1 MPSNLDPSSFG
12 LSLRALSP
20 TAKMQASNSNT
31 LKPPASDPPSPSSD
45 GGAKS
50 SRVCLNCRRKKKK
63 CDKKLPSCGRCT
75 YSLEFCQHE
84 DDAAVSRPTEASAQ
98 TSFETFAS
106 LSAQGAFALNPF
118 LGSQLGPAIGPTLFA
133 SLGTTE
139 DIHHFVFRSV
149 TQMMGDQLTAES
161 IVRYYFGTV
170 NTWFTIVERSGFE
183 PRFGQMWTEPSA
195 ETGLLALSMLLIV
208 RAPEDTPGVS
218 MQNSLYHSI
227 KTLCGLVTAKEPL
240 SIPLLQANLLVC
252 LYELCHFMPQQAY
265 MTLGSCVTIS
275 RAFGWLNESFWRQD
289 QWIVRPRVLK
299 AYSIIWWSMMFLER
313 SGIQAEE
320 LGFPRNVPG
329 LDFQVPFPEHLDP
342 FLPLPQNQQYGGT
355 TQRELFR
362 FADDGDDKIDTI
374 VYPEA
379 KSTSLLMQV
388 LQRTSGQGSAVGT
401 SRESL
406 TNAMMDHA
414 RHIVS
419 TPWKDSSRF
428 AALSLTYTAIL
439 KLNHPYLGIVGPGA
453 TYDPRDGAA
462 IQSTL
467 PVIESICHSA
477 RLMSSS
483 GSLSFLGPLVPPM
496 AYSIF
501 LAAMILIKLGDTAMH
516 DPEWPS
522 KVQLLRS
529 CLEMFAK
536 RWKIAGKLTFE
547 TGQHGQS

>member
-1 MPSNLDPSSFG
+1 MDQSSP
-12 LSLRALSP
+12 AW
-20 TAKMQASNSNT
+20 NS
-31 LKPPASDPPSPSSD
+31 
-45 GGAKS
+45 
-50 SRVCLNCRRKKKK
+50 
-63 CDKKLPSCGRCT
+63 
-75 YSLEFCQHE
+75 SLEFCQHE
-84 DDAAVSRPTEASAQ
+84 DDTAVSRPIEASAQ

-106 LSAQGAFALNPF
+106 LNAQGAFSLNPF
-118 LGSQLGPAIGPTLFA
+118 LGSQLGPAIGPSLFA

-227 KTLCGLVTAKEPL
+227 KTLCGLVAAKEPM

-275 RAFGWLNESFWRQD
+275 RAFGWLSESFWRQD

-299 AYSIIWWSMMFLER
+299 AYSIIWWAMMFLERSVCRLVFSERFDPRLTPR

-320 LGFPRNVPG
+320 LGFPRSIPL

-342 FLPLPQNQQYGGT
+342 FLPLSQNQQYGGS
-355 TQRELFR
+355 TQREVFR

-374 VYPEA
+374 VFPEA
-379 KSTSLLMQV
+379 KSTSMLMQV
-388 LQRTSGQGSAVGT
+388 LQRTSGQAGIAGA

-414 RHIVS
+414 RHIGEFLSRLSTREILADAVQVS

-428 AALSLTYTAIL
+428 AALSLTYT
-439 KLNHPYLGIVGPGA
+439 
-453 TYDPRDGAA
+453 
-462 IQSTL
+462 
-467 PVIESICHSA
+467 
-477 RLMSSS
+477 
-483 GSLSFLGPLVPPM
+483 
-496 AYSIF
+496 
-501 LAAMILIKLGDTAMH
+501 
-516 DPEWPS
+516 
-522 KVQLLRS
+522 
-529 CLEMFAK
+529 
-536 RWKIAGKLTFE
+536 
-547 TGQHGQS
+547 